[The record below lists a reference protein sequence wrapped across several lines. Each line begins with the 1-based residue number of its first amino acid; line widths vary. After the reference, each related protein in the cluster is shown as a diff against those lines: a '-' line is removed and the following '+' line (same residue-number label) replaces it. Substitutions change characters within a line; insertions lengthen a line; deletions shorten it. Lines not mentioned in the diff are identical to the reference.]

1 MMFRLPRLA
10 PPEQTLQLTRIGR
23 STDGGMIGLLG
34 LIDIF
39 ELSMESLV
47 IILYMFDYSI
57 IINNLIIVFTIINFL
72 SMVMNFMYRF
82 AYNIERDAPYFLVE

>member
-10 PPEQTLQLTRIGR
+10 PPEQTPQLTRIGR

-39 ELSMESLV
+39 EFK
-47 IILYMFDYSI
+47 YGKFGYSI
-57 IINNLIIVFTIINFL
+57 IHV
-72 SMVMNFMYRF
+72 
-82 AYNIERDAPYFLVE
+82 